1 MSVAALGKRL
11 RIGHVLLVLAV
22 LYVCFGASGSTVQIA
37 GLIAIYAISA
47 LGLDW
52 LMGRVGQVS
61 VGNPAFMALGAYTTA
76 LVAPRSYAPFPV
88 PLIAAGVVGGVVGLI
103 IGLPALRFRGL
114 YLALATLALFFIV
127 GTLLEQYDTYT
138 GNYDGRAVPPL
149 KIGGYTFQPGV
160 TYTLF
165 LLAVLGLVALLLGG
179 MYRRGPGREWRAIAE
194 SETAAGA
201 IGVASVRMKLKAFI
215 GSSALI
221 AISGSLYAY
230 YTQRASADTFA
241 SLDLAVLIIA
251 MIYVGGAGSR
261 AGAVTGAVLLI
272 ALPDWLTTLSGNF
285 SSNGWLSSNISTI
298 NTGIYGLIVLLVL
311 VFFPSG
317 IVPQV
322 LRLENA
328 ARRRIVGG
336 PKSRTTPADDL
347 VSTTTDRPASQ
358 VQIADIGEP
367 ATDAVTPEVLSI
379 KDLTVSYLAGS
390 TAVSSV
396 SLRVGAGEVV
406 ALLGRNGAGKTTTLR
421 SVPGFGVLDNV
432 RVQGSIMLHGL
443 ELSGFGQLRR
453 VRAGV
458 ALVPEREK
466 VLPSLT
472 VAEQLRL
479 VSDRRNEEVLER
491 FPALKKLLSSPAG
504 ALSGGERQML
514 AIAMALARRPRLL
527 LVDELSLGLAPRIVT
542 ELMDQLAEIARSD
555 SIAILI
561 ADQNVHTVLSIA
573 ERAYLLEDG
582 RIAWSG
588 AAAEL
593 AEADAVREVYF
604 GMAVDGA

>member
-22 LYVCFGASGSTVQIA
+22 LYVCFGASDSTVQIA

-201 IGVASVRMKLKAFI
+201 IGVASVRMKLKAFV

-285 SSNGWLSSNISTI
+285 SSSGWLSSNISTI

-317 IVPQV
+317 IVPLV

-328 ARRRIVGG
+328 VRRRIVGG
-336 PKSRTTPADDL
+336 PKSRTTPADDS
-347 VSTTTDRPASQ
+347 VSTTDRPASP

-367 ATDAVTPEVLSI
+367 TTDAVPPEVLSI
-379 KDLTVSYLAGS
+379 KDLTVSYLAG

-432 RVQGSIMLHGL
+432 RVQGSIMLHGR

-561 ADQNVHTVLSIA
+561 ADQNVHSVLSIA

-593 AEADAVREVYF
+593 AEDDAVREVYF